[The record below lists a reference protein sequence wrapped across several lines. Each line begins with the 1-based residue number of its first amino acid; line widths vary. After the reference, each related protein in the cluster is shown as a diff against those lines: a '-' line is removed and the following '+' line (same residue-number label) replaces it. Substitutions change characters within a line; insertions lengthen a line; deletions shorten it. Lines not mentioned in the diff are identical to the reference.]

1 LTRPHGFRIFKD
13 MGYKHSVDP
22 ILLADFVE
30 ARKGERVIDLGTG
43 SGVIPICLAKRFK
56 DIEIVG
62 LELQEGLIK
71 AAREKTSPFSPP
83 SQGGERGGYIEIMKG
98 DIRDVKSM
106 FDAESF
112 DIVVGNPPY
121 RKADDGRINPDRE
134 KAVARHE
141 IEITLSEFIKAGK
154 YLLKNMGSLNI
165 IYHPYRL
172 TELLS
177 LMTENRITPKRI
189 QFIHPKID
197 SKAEM
202 VMVEGIKNGKSE
214 LMVMKPLIIS
224 DFGALIQ

>member
-1 LTRPHGFRIFKD
+1 
-13 MGYKHSVDP
+13 MAYKHSIDP
-22 ILLADFVE
+22 ILLADFVT
-30 ARKGERVIDLGTG
+30 AQKGDRVIDLGTG
-43 SGVIPICLAKRFK
+43 SGVIALTLAKRFK

-71 AAREKTSPFSPP
+71 VARENVIARRS
-83 SQGGERGGYIEIMKG
+83 GLNIEIIKG

-121 RKADDGRINPDRE
+121 RKVDDGRINPDRE
-134 KAVARHE
+134 KAIARHE
-141 IEITLSEFIKAGK
+141 IEITLSEFLKAGR
-154 YLLKNMGSLNI
+154 YLLKNLGSVNI

-172 TELLS
+172 TELLFT
-177 LMTENRITPKRI
+177 MTENKITPKRI

-214 LMVMKPLIIS
+214 LMVMKPMIL
-224 DFGALIQ
+224 Q

>member
-1 LTRPHGFRIFKD
+1 MYHIP
-13 MGYKHSVDP
+13 MVYKHSVDP

-30 ARKGERVIDLGTG
+30 VKKRDRIIDLGTG
-43 SGVIPICLAKRFK
+43 SGVIPICLTKRFK

-71 AAREKTSPFSPP
+71 TARENIKTHPEP
-83 SQGGERGGYIEIMKG
+83 SRRIEIIKG
-98 DIRDVKSM
+98 DIRNVKSI

-134 KAVARHE
+134 KAIARHE
-141 IEITLSEFIKAGK
+141 IEITLSEFIKAAK
-154 YLLKNMGSLNI
+154 YLLKNIGSVNI

-177 LMTENRITPKRI
+177 TMTENKITPKRI

-202 VMVEGIKNGKSE
+202 VMVEGIKNGRHE
-214 LMVMKPLIIS
+214 LTVMKPLV
-224 DFGALIQ
+224 IQ

>member
-1 LTRPHGFRIFKD
+1 
-13 MGYKHSVDP
+13 MAYKHSIDP
-22 ILLADFVE
+22 ILLADFVT
-30 ARKGERVIDLGTG
+30 AQKGDRVIDLGTG
-43 SGVIPICLAKRFK
+43 SGVIALTLAKRFK

-71 AAREKTSPFSPP
+71 VARENVIARRS
-83 SQGGERGGYIEIMKG
+83 GLNIEIIKG

-121 RKADDGRINPDRE
+121 RKVDDGRINPDRE
-134 KAVARHE
+134 KAIARHE
-141 IEITLSEFIKAGK
+141 IEITLSEFLKAGR
-154 YLLKNMGSLNI
+154 YLLKNLGSVNI

-172 TELLS
+172 TELLFT
-177 LMTENRITPKRI
+177 MTENKITPKRI

-197 SKAEM
+197 SKTEM

-214 LMVMKPLIIS
+214 LMVMKPMIL
-224 DFGALIQ
+224 Q

>member
-1 LTRPHGFRIFKD
+1 

-30 ARKGERVIDLGTG
+30 ARKGDRVIDLGTG
-43 SGVIPICLAKRFK
+43 SGVIAIRLAERFK

-62 LELQEGLIK
+62 LELQEGLVK
-71 AAREKTSPFSPP
+71 AARENIQITDCRLQITDLKP
-83 SQGGERGGYIEIMKG
+83 SLNPKSKIQNSKIEIMEG
-98 DIRDVKSM
+98 DIRNVKSL

-141 IEITLSEFIKAGK
+141 IEITLSEFIKASK
-154 YLLKNMGSLNI
+154 YLLKNMGLLNI

-172 TELLS
+172 AELLS
-177 LMTENRITPKRI
+177 LMGENRITPKRI
-189 QFIHPKID
+189 QFVHPKID

-202 VMVEGIKNGKSE
+202 VMVEGIKNGRHE
-214 LMVMKPLIIS
+214 LMVMKPVIL
-224 DFGALIQ
+224 Q

>member
-1 LTRPHGFRIFKD
+1 

-30 ARKGERVIDLGTG
+30 AKKGDRVIDLGTG
-43 SGVIPICLAKRFK
+43 SGVIPVCLAKRFK

-62 LELQEGLIK
+62 LELQEGLVKKAEENVKDYNIK
-71 AAREKTSPFSPP
+71 IAR
-83 SQGGERGGYIEIMKG
+83 G
-98 DIRDVKSM
+98 DIRDVKSL

-121 RKADDGRINPDRE
+121 RKVDDGRINPDRE
-134 KAVARHE
+134 KAIARHE
-141 IEITLSEFIKAGK
+141 IEITLSEFMKASR
-154 YLLKNMGSLNI
+154 YLVKNMGSVNV

-177 LMTENRITPKRI
+177 TMTENKITPKRI
-189 QFIHPKID
+189 QFVHPKIG

-202 VMVEGIKNGKSE
+202 VMVEGIKSGRHE
-214 LMVMKPLIIS
+214 LMVMKPLILTPSPLPLPTGERIKVR
-224 DFGALIQ
+224 GK

>member
-1 LTRPHGFRIFKD
+1 
-13 MGYKHSVDP
+13 MAYKHSIDL
-22 ILLADFVE
+22 ILLADFVT
-30 ARKGERVIDLGTG
+30 AQKGDRVIDLGTG
-43 SGVIPICLAKRFK
+43 SGVIALTLAKRFK

-62 LELQEGLIK
+62 LELQESFVKI
-71 AAREKTSPFSPP
+71 AREKTSPFSPP
-83 SQGGERGGYIEIMKG
+83 SQGGEGGERGGYIEIIKG
-98 DIRDVKSM
+98 DIRDVKSI

-134 KAVARHE
+134 KAIARHE
-141 IEITLSEFIKAGK
+141 IKITLSEFLKAGR
-154 YLLKNMGSLNI
+154 YLVKNLGSVNI

-177 LMTENRITPKRI
+177 TMTENKITPKRI
-189 QFIHPKID
+189 QFVHPKID

-214 LMVMKPLIIS
+214 LMVMKPLVMQGLGIRC
-224 DFGALIQ
+224 

>member
-1 LTRPHGFRIFKD
+1 

-22 ILLADFVE
+22 ILLADFVT
-30 ARKGERVIDLGTG
+30 ARKGDRVIDLGTG
-43 SGVIPICLAKRFK
+43 SGVIALTLAKRFK

-62 LELQEGLIK
+62 LELQDGLVKI
-71 AAREKTSPFSPP
+71 ARENVIARQSRSNLN
-83 SQGGERGGYIEIMKG
+83 IEIIKG
-98 DIRDVKSM
+98 NIRDVKSL

-121 RKADDGRINPDRE
+121 RKANDGRINPDRE
-134 KAVARHE
+134 KAIARHE
-141 IEITLSEFIKAGK
+141 IEITLSDFLKAGR
-154 YLLKNMGSLNI
+154 YLVKNLGSVNI

-177 LMTENRITPKRI
+177 TMTENKITPKRI
-189 QFIHPKID
+189 QFIHPTIG

-214 LMVMKPLIIS
+214 LIVMKPMILHS
-224 DFGALIQ
+224 LLK

>member
-1 LTRPHGFRIFKD
+1 

-22 ILLADFVE
+22 ILLADFVT
-30 ARKGERVIDLGTG
+30 ARKGDRVIDLGTG
-43 SGVIPICLAKRFK
+43 SGVIALTLAKRFK

-62 LELQEGLIK
+62 LELQESLVKI
-71 AAREKTSPFSPP
+71 ARGSVRQAHNDHPE
-83 SQGGERGGYIEIMKG
+83 QCRRIEIIKG
-98 DIRDVKSM
+98 DIRNIKSI

-141 IEITLSEFIKAGK
+141 IEITLSEFIKAGR
-154 YLLKNMGSLNI
+154 YLVKNLGSVNI

-177 LMTENRITPKRI
+177 TMTENKITPKRI
-189 QFIHPKID
+189 QFVHPTTN

-202 VMVEGIKNGKSE
+202 VMVEGIKNGRHE
-214 LMVMKPLIIS
+214 LMVMKPLI
-224 DFGALIQ
+224 LQ

>member
-1 LTRPHGFRIFKD
+1 
-13 MGYKHSVDP
+13 MAYKHSIDP

-30 ARKGERVIDLGTG
+30 VKKGDRVIDLGTG
-43 SGVIPICLAKRFK
+43 SGMIALTLAKRFK

-71 AAREKTSPFSPP
+71 VARENVIARRS
-83 SQGGERGGYIEIMKG
+83 GLNIEIIKG

-121 RKADDGRINPDRE
+121 RKVDDGRINPDRE
-134 KAVARHE
+134 KAIARHE
-141 IEITLSEFIKAGK
+141 IEITLSEFLKAGR
-154 YLLKNMGSLNI
+154 YLLKNLGSVNI

-172 TELLS
+172 TELLFT
-177 LMTENRITPKRI
+177 MTENKITPKRI

-197 SKAEM
+197 SKTEM

-214 LMVMKPLIIS
+214 LMVMKPMIL
-224 DFGALIQ
+224 Q

>member
-1 LTRPHGFRIFKD
+1 MTRPHGFRIFKD

-30 ARKGERVIDLGTG
+30 AKKGDRVIDLGTG
-43 SGVIPICLAKRFK
+43 SGVIPICLAERFK

-71 AAREKTSPFSPP
+71 IARENVKNHPEP
-83 SQGGERGGYIEIMKG
+83 SRRVEIIKG
-98 DIRDVKSM
+98 DIRNVKSL

-121 RKADDGRINPDRE
+121 RKAHDGRINPDRE
-134 KAVARHE
+134 KAIARHE
-141 IEITLSEFIKAGK
+141 IEITLSEFIKAAK
-154 YLLKNMGSLNI
+154 CLLKNMGSLNI

-177 LMTENRITPKRI
+177 TMTENKITPKRI
-189 QFIHPKID
+189 QFVHPTTN

-202 VMVEGIKNGKSE
+202 VMVEGIKNGRHE
-214 LMVMKPLIIS
+214 LMVMKPLIMAHS
-224 DFGALIQ
+224 S

>member
-1 LTRPHGFRIFKD
+1 MYIYN
-13 MGYKHSVDP
+13 MAYKHSIDT
-22 ILLADFVE
+22 ILLSDFVE
-30 ARKGERVIDLGTG
+30 ARKGDRVIDLGTG
-43 SGVIPICLAKRFK
+43 SGVIPICLAERFK
-56 DIEIVG
+56 DIKIVG
-62 LELQEGLIK
+62 LELQEGLVKI
-71 AAREKTSPFSPP
+71 AREKTSPFSPP
-83 SQGGERGGYIEIMKG
+83 SQGGERGGYIEIMKE
-98 DIRDVKSM
+98 DIRDVKSL

-141 IEITLSEFIKAGK
+141 IEITLSEFIKAGR
-154 YLLKNMGSLNI
+154 YLVKNMGSLNI

-177 LMTENRITPKRI
+177 LMTENKITPKRI
-189 QFIHPKID
+189 QFVHPTIN

-224 DFGALIQ
+224 DFGAPIQ

>member
-1 LTRPHGFRIFKD
+1 
-13 MGYKHSVDP
+13 MAYKHSIDP

-30 ARKGERVIDLGTG
+30 VKKGDRVIDLGTG
-43 SGVIPICLAKRFK
+43 SGMIALTLAKRFK

-71 AAREKTSPFSPP
+71 VARENVIARRS
-83 SQGGERGGYIEIMKG
+83 GLNIEIIKG

-121 RKADDGRINPDRE
+121 RKVDDGRINPDRE
-134 KAVARHE
+134 KAIARHE
-141 IEITLSEFIKAGK
+141 IEITLSEFLKAGR
-154 YLLKNMGSLNI
+154 YLLKNLGSVNI

-177 LMTENRITPKRI
+177 TMTENKITPKRI

-197 SKAEM
+197 SKTEM

-214 LMVMKPLIIS
+214 LMVMKPMIL
-224 DFGALIQ
+224 Q

>member
-1 LTRPHGFRIFKD
+1 MTRPHGFRIFKD

-22 ILLADFVE
+22 ILLANFVE
-30 ARKGERVIDLGTG
+30 AKKGDRVIDLGTG
-43 SGVIPICLAKRFK
+43 SGVIAICLAKRFK
-56 DIEIVG
+56 DIKIIG
-62 LELQEGLIK
+62 LELQESLVKKAEENVKDYNIK
-71 AAREKTSPFSPP
+71 IAR
-83 SQGGERGGYIEIMKG
+83 G
-98 DIRDVKSM
+98 DIRDVKSI

-141 IEITLSEFIKAGK
+141 IEITLSEFIKAGR
-154 YLLKNMGSLNI
+154 YLVKNLGSVNI

-177 LMTENRITPKRI
+177 TMTENKITPKQI

-202 VMVEGIKNGKSE
+202 VMVEGIKNGRHE

-224 DFGALIQ
+224 RFEIP

>member
-1 LTRPHGFRIFKD
+1 
-13 MGYKHSVDP
+13 MAYKHSIDP
-22 ILLADFVE
+22 ILLADFVT
-30 ARKGERVIDLGTG
+30 AQKGDRVIDLGTG
-43 SGVIPICLAKRFK
+43 SGVIALTLAKRFK

-62 LELQEGLIK
+62 LELQESLVKI
-71 AAREKTSPFSPP
+71 ARENVIARRS
-83 SQGGERGGYIEIMKG
+83 GLNIEIIKG

-106 FDAESF
+106 FDAEYF
-112 DIVVGNPPY
+112 DIVAGNPPY
-121 RKADDGRINPDRE
+121 RKANDGRINPDRE
-134 KAVARHE
+134 KAIARHE
-141 IEITLSEFIKAGK
+141 IKITLSEFLKAGR
-154 YLLKNMGSLNI
+154 YLVKNLGSVNI

-177 LMTENRITPKRI
+177 TMTENKITPKRI
-189 QFIHPKID
+189 QFVHPKID

>member
-1 LTRPHGFRIFKD
+1 
-13 MGYKHSVDP
+13 MAYKHSIDP
-22 ILLADFVE
+22 ILLADFVT
-30 ARKGERVIDLGTG
+30 AQKGDRVIDLGTG
-43 SGVIPICLAKRFK
+43 SGVIALTLAKRFK

-71 AAREKTSPFSPP
+71 VARENVIARRS
-83 SQGGERGGYIEIMKG
+83 GLNIEIIKG

-121 RKADDGRINPDRE
+121 RKVDDGRINPDRE
-134 KAVARHE
+134 KAIARHE
-141 IEITLSEFIKAGK
+141 IEITLSEFLKAGR
-154 YLLKNMGSLNI
+154 YLLKNLGSVNI

-172 TELLS
+172 TELLFT
-177 LMTENRITPKRI
+177 MTENKITPKRI
-189 QFIHPKID
+189 QFVHPKID

-214 LMVMKPLIIS
+214 LTVMKPMIL
-224 DFGALIQ
+224 Q

>member
-1 LTRPHGFRIFKD
+1 
-13 MGYKHSVDP
+13 MAYKHSIDP

-30 ARKGERVIDLGTG
+30 VKKGDRVIDLGTG
-43 SGVIPICLAKRFK
+43 SGMIALTLAKRFK

-62 LELQEGLIK
+62 LELQESLVKI
-71 AAREKTSPFSPP
+71 ARENVIARRS
-83 SQGGERGGYIEIMKG
+83 GLNIEIIKG

-121 RKADDGRINPDRE
+121 RKVDDGRINPDRE
-134 KAVARHE
+134 KAIARHE
-141 IEITLSEFIKAGK
+141 IEITLSEFLKAGR
-154 YLLKNMGSLNI
+154 YLLKNLGSVNI

-172 TELLS
+172 TELLFT
-177 LMTENRITPKRI
+177 MTENKITPKRI
-189 QFIHPKID
+189 QFVHPKID

-214 LMVMKPLIIS
+214 LMAMKPMIL
-224 DFGALIQ
+224 Q